1 MGKEAPFLGA
11 QANWVDPAEADFNH
25 MKADVAL
32 LLRRRLSLR
41 MDEMKKVNLS
51 TDAVVNELRRQM
63 AECAVD
69 GNLLLA
75 GELADKV
82 WDMLSKRKD
91 GRL

>member
-11 QANWVDPAEADFNH
+11 QADWVDPAEADFNH
-25 MKADVAL
+25 LKAEIAL
-32 LLRRRLSLR
+32 LLRRRLAVR
-41 MDEMKKVNLS
+41 MDEMKRVDLS
-51 TDAVVNELRRQM
+51 TDAVVTELRRQM

-82 WDMLSKRKD
+82 WGILSKRKD